1 MSGATRVGQTP
12 KESIQCGARVW
23 SQNEEPEP
31 VLWSQSEEPESV
43 LWSQSEEPESVQVS
57 QSEEPVFVL

>member
-12 KESIQCGARVW
+12 KESIQCGERV
-23 SQNEEPEP
+23 
-31 VLWSQSEEPESV
+31 WSQSEEPESV

-57 QSEEPVFVL
+57 QSEEPVFVLWSQSVEQK